1 MGIGSDQWKL
11 ITSYQIFIIENHF
24 SITNWLQLRKI
35 SFSWSFSRWRAEETF
50 ENNQSK
56 IVVFCSTIWLSFS
69 LWKSGEARFNYS
81 ETHFLIQSNFNTL
94 PISIPLTEKSLK
106 RVLPGCCC
114 CWLPWVSEKV
124 WCYLSDR
131 GKKVCWIERKSEL
144 RELSSINAQ
153 HRKLP
158 KNKREKKSIWYRKC
172 LHTVQVLRQKNQSLL
187 SFHLSH
193 SLLMPKSRD
202 CTSISPL

>member
-69 LWKSGEARFNYS
+69 LWKSAEARFNYS
-81 ETHFLIQSNFNTL
+81 ETDFLIQSNFNTL

-106 RVLPGCCC
+106 RVLPGCM
-114 CWLPWVSEKV
+114 S
-124 WCYLSDR
+124 
-131 GKKVCWIERKSEL
+131 ERKSL
-144 RELSSINAQ
+144 VLFKRSREKSVLN
-153 HRKLP
+153 RKKKWAAWALLNQCTTS
-158 KNKREKKSIWYRKC
+158 KIAKKIRERKKHLIQKMFTHCPSVAPKKSITVEFPFISLSSNAEKSW
-172 LHTVQVLRQKNQSLL
+172 LHVDLTTLRV
-187 SFHLSH
+187 
-193 SLLMPKSRD
+193 RY
-202 CTSISPL
+202 